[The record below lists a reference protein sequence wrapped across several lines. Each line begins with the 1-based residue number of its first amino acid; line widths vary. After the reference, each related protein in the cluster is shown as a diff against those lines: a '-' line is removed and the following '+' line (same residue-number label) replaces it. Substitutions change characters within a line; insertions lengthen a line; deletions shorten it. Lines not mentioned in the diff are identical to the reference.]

1 MNRCDGGGGGAG
13 DENVRVKR
21 GRCALTASPLS
32 IKIRRRRRSVVVR
45 RRRRHGRRRLR
56 RGTSKEGGGENGGS
70 GCGTS
75 LRHRCRRPIDEL
87 RAAHTHVRSDR
98 HSAALT
104 LYNYASFVGGRTDT
118 HRHRHRRPSPLF

>member
-45 RRRRHGRRRLR
+45 RRRRRRHGRRRLR
-56 RGTSKEGGGENGGS
+56 RGTSKEGGRGERRLGMWDVAAAPLSPTN
-70 GCGTS
+70 
-75 LRHRCRRPIDEL
+75 RRAPRRPYARPL
-87 RAAHTHVRSDR
+87 RP
-98 HSAALT
+98 T
-104 LYNYASFVGGRTDT
+104 L
-118 HRHRHRRPSPLF
+118 RRLNPL